1 MYTIDLFNVAKC
13 NLGKVNLEAMLVSCF
28 PSYSR
33 GGPMPL
39 AGAPRDLYT
48 QLLACSSSQSVVAIA
63 CCLRASLCFGFAC
76 LLFSACTMTARRTN
90 NSLAAR
96 LDGENSSLDTLLQAE
111 SSGPLSLASAANS
124 APQTSS
130 VSAPV
135 VAADVHDPALI
146 AAIVDA
152 VKASLAAEKGPGSSS
167 SNLRGNSD
175 SVELQAASGGV
186 PAPSSSLSQQT
197 ATFLASGGAFP
208 EQQAI
213 SSPSATQGRP
223 NFTVPSTSITAGA
236 SVPVPLT
243 RCNKVV
249 KLFEFLVCC
258 PIVLSLVCPP
268 PFPFRAWLGLI
279 FKIAFCLPSSSSS
292 PSCISS

>member
-1 MYTIDLFNVAKC
+1 
-13 NLGKVNLEAMLVSCF
+13 
-28 PSYSR
+28 
-33 GGPMPL
+33 MPL

-76 LLFSACTMTARRTN
+76 LLFSACTMTTRRTN

-96 LDGENSSLDTLLQAE
+96 LDGENSSSDTLLQAE
-111 SSGPLSLASAANS
+111 SSGPSLLASAANS

-130 VSAPV
+130 TVSAPV
-135 VAADVHDPALI
+135 VAAGVHDPALI

-152 VKASLAAEKGPGSSS
+152 VKTSLAAEKGPGSSS

-186 PAPSSSLSQQT
+186 TAPSSSLSQQT

-213 SSPSATQGRP
+213 SSPSAT
-223 NFTVPSTSITAGA
+223 
-236 SVPVPLT
+236 
-243 RCNKVV
+243 KV
-249 KLFEFLVCC
+249 
-258 PIVLSLVCPP
+258 
-268 PFPFRAWLGLI
+268 GLI
-279 FKIAFCLPSSSSS
+279 LLCHPLLPLLQ
-292 PSCISS
+292 PRARRF